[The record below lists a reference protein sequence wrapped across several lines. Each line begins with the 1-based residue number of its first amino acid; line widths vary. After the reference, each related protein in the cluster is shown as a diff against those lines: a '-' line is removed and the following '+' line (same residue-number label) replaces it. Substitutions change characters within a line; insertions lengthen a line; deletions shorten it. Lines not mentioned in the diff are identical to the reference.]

1 MTTTKLCRCDHPA
14 DYHATDAAGRWH
26 CIGKRRIH
34 EAHPDYEPCDCTA
47 YRPKPGDQG
56 RML

>member
-1 MTTTKLCRCDHPA
+1 MKLCRCDHPA
-14 DYHATDAAGRWH
+14 DYHHTDSSGRWH

-34 EAHPDYEPCDCTA
+34 EAHPDYKPCDCTA